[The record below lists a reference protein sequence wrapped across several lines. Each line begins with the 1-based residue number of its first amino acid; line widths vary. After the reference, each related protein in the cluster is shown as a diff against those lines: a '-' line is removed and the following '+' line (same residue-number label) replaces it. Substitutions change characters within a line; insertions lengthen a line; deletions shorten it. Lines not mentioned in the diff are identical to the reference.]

1 MKAPLLELTVTV
13 VLAVVV
19 GAVGIVIGSGWGLTL
34 GGGALYLVLKA
45 LFDFLGFGL
54 WRRRH
59 ADEQED
65 DDE

>member
-1 MKAPLLELTVTV
+1 MKPPVLEFAVPV

-19 GAVGIVIGSGWGLTL
+19 GAVGIVIGGGWGLTL
-34 GGGALYLVLKA
+34 GGGALYLVVKA
-45 LFDFLGFGL
+45 LLDALGFGL

-59 ADEQED
+59 SDKRG